1 VPLLVATLRAA
12 HRRHLASRLGGACLA
27 LLVAFVP
34 AGAAAETGPLP
45 DEIPA
50 SEMATVKVINFT
62 ADWCPN
68 CEVLN
73 PRLDEAISRFEP
85 GEIALVNLDV
95 TASKSDV
102 PEERQAAFRAAT
114 ARAEAHGVAYLWD
127 WYGGLTGLAVFV
139 SGDNGEPLSCANRS
153 LSTDEIER
161 RMREAL
167 VLSLRAPAGARKPN
181 GPDCP
186 PPLR

>member
-1 VPLLVATLRAA
+1 MPLLVAALPAR
-12 HRRHLASRLGGACLA
+12 RRHLGSRLCGAFLA
-27 LLVAFVP
+27 LLVVFVP
-34 AGAAAETGPLP
+34 AGATAETGPLP
-45 DEIPA
+45 DEVPA
-50 SEMATVKVINFT
+50 SELATVKVINFT

-68 CEVLN
+68 CQVLN

-85 GEIALVNLDV
+85 GEIALVNLDL

-102 PEERQAAFRAAT
+102 PEERQAAFRAAI
-114 ARAEAHGVAYLWD
+114 ARAEAHSVAYLWD

-139 SGDNGEPLSCANRS
+139 AGDNGEPLSCANRS

-161 RMREAL
+161 RLREAL